1 MLTLIMNI
9 VGVASVVIL
18 VWYLFR
24 ASLPKMI
31 GDGQADLIT
40 MDDYLLKITRVTGI
54 SAYDTFRMSAE
65 EWSIP
70 TDRMEQDF
78 TIYLATQKIPYYVK
92 DVIRKSRKQI
102 DELYVGSGGYAINK
116 KLTVFFS
123 FLVLVF
129 WGGAVILCVF
139 VLPSILPE
147 DLANIHLVGPP

>member
-1 MLTLIMNI
+1 MNT
-9 VGVASVVIL
+9 VGVASVVML

-24 ASLPKMI
+24 ASLPKKI
-31 GDGQADLIT
+31 GDGQADSIT

-65 EWSIP
+65 EWHIP
-70 TDRMEQDF
+70 KDRMEQDF
-78 TIYLATQKIPYYVK
+78 TIYLANQKIPYYVK

-123 FLVLVF
+123 FLLLVF
-129 WGGAVILCVF
+129 WGGAILLCVF
-139 VLPSILPE
+139 ILPSILPE
-147 DLANIHLVGPP
+147 DLANIHIVGPP

>member
-1 MLTLIMNI
+1 MLNLIMNI
-9 VGVASVVIL
+9 IGVACVVML

-31 GDGQADLIT
+31 GAGQADSIT

-65 EWSIP
+65 EWRIP

-78 TIYLATQKIPYYVK
+78 SIYLANQKIPYYVQ
-92 DVIRKSRKQI
+92 DIIRKSRKQI

-123 FLVLVF
+123 FLMLVL

>member
-1 MLTLIMNI
+1 MLNLIMNI
-9 VGVASVVIL
+9 LGVVCAVVI

-24 ASLPKMI
+24 ASLPKLP
-31 GDGQADLIT
+31 GDGHADSIT

-65 EWSIP
+65 QWRIP

-78 TIYLATQKIPYYVK
+78 TMYLATQKIPYYVK

-102 DELYVGSGGYAINK
+102 DELYAGRGGYGLNK
-116 KLTVFFS
+116 KVAVFFS

-129 WGGAVILCVF
+129 WGGAVILSVYVF
-139 VLPSILPE
+139 PSILPG
-147 DLANIHLVGPP
+147 DLASTYIVGPP

>member
-1 MLTLIMNI
+1 MFNLIMNI
-9 VGVASVVIL
+9 IGVVCVVML

-24 ASLPKMI
+24 ASLPKML
-31 GDGQADLIT
+31 GGGQADSIT

-65 EWSIP
+65 EWHIP

-102 DELYVGSGGYAINK
+102 DELYVGSGGLAINK
-116 KLTVFFS
+116 KLAVFFS
-123 FLVLVF
+123 ILVLVF
-129 WGGAVILCVF
+129 WGGTVILSVF

-147 DLANIHLVGPP
+147 DLAYRHMLGPP